1 MVQNHRGKSNKI
13 ILFFSIFL
21 VGIGFSIIMPILPY
35 YAESMGANAFQL
47 GLLLT
52 VYALCQFIFAP
63 YWGAYSDKVG
73 RKPVLLLGIIGFAL
87 TFVFF
92 GLANSWWM
100 LFLARIAGG
109 ILSCAAMPT
118 ALAYIADSTSIE
130 ERGASMG
137 LIGASIGMGMIF
149 GPVIGGILSKISM
162 AFPFYFAGLFTL
174 INGLAIF
181 AFLEES
187 LPESK
192 RNKMVKVKRASL
204 LNGLFTPLAF
214 ILIIMLFTS
223 ISESIHHGT
232 FALFIQ
238 GKLGFGPYHVGW
250 AFSSAGLVAV
260 IMQGLVVGKLINR
273 YGEEKTAIGGL
284 IVMVVG
290 FILLLNSFSLV
301 SVIIFMGIFASGIG
315 LIRPSINSLV
325 SKQTTKQQGAT
336 MGVLQAYDSL
346 GRAIGPACGG
356 FLLDINLSYAYIT
369 AIIAATIALS
379 LFIHHHTRNVGL
391 TAECQEN

>member
-1 MVQNHRGKSNKI
+1 MASNSRKSNKI

-52 VYALCQFIFAP
+52 VYAICQFIFAP
-63 YWGAYSDKVG
+63 YWGSYSDKVG
-73 RKPVLLLGIIGFAL
+73 RKPVLLLGILGFAL
-87 TFVFF
+87 TFILF

-100 LFLARIAGG
+100 LFFSRVAGG
-109 ILSCAAMPT
+109 IFACAAMPT
-118 ALAYIADSTSIE
+118 ALAYVGDSTSIE

-137 LIGASIGMGMIF
+137 LIGASMGMGMIF
-149 GPVIGGILSKISM
+149 GPVIGGILSKISI
-162 AFPFYFAGLFTL
+162 AFPFYFAGFFTL

-181 AFLEES
+181 FFLVES
-187 LPESK
+187 LPEDQ
-192 RNKMVKVKRASL
+192 RNKTVKVERASL
-204 LNGLFTPLAF
+204 LKGLFTPLAF
-214 ILIIMLFTS
+214 ILIIMLLTS
-223 ISESIHHGT
+223 IAESIHHGT
-232 FALFIQ
+232 FALFIK

-260 IMQGLVVGKLINR
+260 IMQGVVVGRLINR
-273 YGEEKTAIGGL
+273 YGEERTAIMGL
-284 IVMVVG
+284 TVMLVG
-290 FILLLNSFSLV
+290 FILLLNSFNLASI
-301 SVIIFMGIFASGIG
+301 IIFMGVFATGIG

-325 SKQTTKQQGAT
+325 SKRTTERQGAT
-336 MGVLQAYDSL
+336 MGVLQGYDSL

-369 AIIAATIALS
+369 AIITATIALS
-379 LFIHHHTRNVGL
+379 LFIHYYSRNMGL
-391 TAECQEN
+391 PAECSES